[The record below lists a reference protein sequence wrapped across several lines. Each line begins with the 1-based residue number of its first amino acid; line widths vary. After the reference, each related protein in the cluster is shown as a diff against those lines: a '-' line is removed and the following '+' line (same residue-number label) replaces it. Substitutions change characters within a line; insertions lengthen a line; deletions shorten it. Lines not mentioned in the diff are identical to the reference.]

1 MAGAESVSS
10 SEAKEKWEKHSTGH
24 GSAFSPFCLSIYG
37 CSGSS
42 VLHIV
47 VTCGLPIVVASLVAE
62 HGLSS
67 WGTWA
72 CGIFPDQGWNLC
84 PLHWQADL
92 FFFFLIIIF

>member
-47 VTCGLPIVVASLVAE
+47 VTCGLPIWWLLLLQSTASVVGA
-62 HGLSS
+62 HGLVESS
-67 WGTWA
+67 PTRDGT
-72 CGIFPDQGWNLC
+72 CVPCIGRQI
-84 PLHWQADL
+84 